1 MLKRRDCEAV
11 HGTNSSKEK
20 DFGRHVGTGKDVCE
34 CVLCCYAQQASARDI
49 GEETTKRHNNFP
61 TKGFNG

>member
-1 MLKRRDCEAV
+1 MLKRRDCEAA

-49 GEETTKRHNNFP
+49 GAGRTPQK
-61 TKGFNG
+61 KKQ